1 MRAGWAVMFFRRL
14 KKLVCTAENHG
25 LQTGFYQYNSFLR
38 QCSLRV
44 AFVAKRGIL
53 ISH

>member
-1 MRAGWAVMFFRRL
+1 MCAGWAVMFFYRL
-14 KKLVCTAENHG
+14 KKPVCTAENHG

-38 QCSLRV
+38 QRSLRL
-44 AFVAKRGIL
+44 AFIAKREIL